1 VLTQDA
7 DSYTW
12 IAATTG
18 ANSAAGY
25 QLATGDPVMAL
36 GGFNGSDP
44 WPTLEV
50 FQQYV
55 AEGKVHYYI
64 AGGGFGGGGF
74 GGGQQGGSSATS
86 EIQSWVEQNFTATTV
101 GGVTLYDLTASA
113 TA

>member
-1 VLTQDA
+1 MLTQDA

-18 ANSAAGY
+18 ANTAAGY
-25 QLATGDPVMAL
+25 QLATGDPVMSL

-44 WPTLEV
+44 YPTLEQ

-55 AEGKVHYYI
+55 ADGQVHYYI

-74 GGGQQGGSSATS
+74 GGAQNGGASTTS
-86 EIQSWVEQNFTATTV
+86 EIQSWVEDTFTATTV
-101 GGVTLYDLTASA
+101 DGATLYDLPSRGG
-113 TA
+113 